1 LDGGL
6 RLAQTEVSFSME
18 KKIKPAEPSNLK
30 TISVKKAKEIL
41 SRPPK
46 DRREVTIGPT
56 SKTGPD
62 VIVER

>member
-1 LDGGL
+1 MVGCGL
-6 RLAQTEVSFSME
+6 LKRKYRFSME

>member
-1 LDGGL
+1 MAGCGL
-6 RLAQTEVSFSME
+6 LKRKYRFSME
-18 KKIKPAEPSNLK
+18 KKIKPVEPSNLK

>member
-1 LDGGL
+1 
-6 RLAQTEVSFSME
+6 ME
-18 KKIKPAEPSNLK
+18 KKPKAPTQRPDVK
-30 TISVKKAKEIL
+30 TISEKKAREIL

-62 VIVER
+62 VVVD